1 MGRIGG
7 GYGFATGLQGGT
19 FTFVRRNVKRKIMER
34 CCTQNREHAAG
45 CCGKGGRER
54 IFSGRMGVSLAVLAA
69 GLVLGNVEEVGFF
82 QGGVEFA
89 WYVLA
94 YLPVGL
100 PVWKEAW
107 REIRKG
113 DVFNEFTLMSLASVG
128 ALGIGEYPEAV
139 AVMLFYSIGEAFQ
152 ERAVDHAKRNI
163 SDLLDVRPE
172 TVDVLREGEWRSVH
186 PQEVMVGEVI
196 EVKTGGRVPLDGSL
210 MEGKASFDTAA
221 LTGESVPRTI
231 RQDEEVLA
239 GMIVTDRVIR
249 MQVTRPYAESALSR
263 ILEMVEHASERKAP
277 AELFIRKF
285 ARVYT
290 PAVFGLAVLIV
301 MVPWVWSLT
310 HAGFVFEVSEW
321 LYRALVFLVISCPC
335 ALVVSIPLGYFS
347 GIGAASR
354 LGVLF
359 KGGNYL
365 HAITKI
371 DTVVFDKTGTLTK
384 GVFEVQA
391 VETAGG
397 MTAGEVV
404 AWVAA
409 AEQHSTHPIAWAVAR
424 YAERQGIRVAEVA
437 DVEEVAGCGL
447 RAKVGGKEVLAGNT
461 RLLENYG
468 VAYPAELRAVEGTMV
483 ACAVDGQYAGYLLL
497 ADCLK
502 DDAVRAVAD
511 LKAAGIREVEIL
523 SGDRQA
529 IVSAFAARVGVAA
542 AYGDLL
548 PEGKVAHIE
557 ALREA
562 GRRVAFVGDG
572 MNDAPVLALS
582 DVGIAMGGLGS
593 DAAIETADVVIQTDQ
608 PSRVA
613 TAVRAGRVTLRVVW
627 QNIVLAFGVKFAVLL
642 LGAWGMATMWEAVF
656 ADVGVA
662 LVAVL
667 NAVRIQRM
675 IKI

>member
-1 MGRIGG
+1 M
-7 GYGFATGLQGGT
+7 
-19 FTFVRRNVKRKIMER
+19 
-34 CCTQNREHAAG
+34 
-45 CCGKGGRER
+45 
-54 IFSGRMGVSLAVLAA
+54 SLAMLAV
-69 GLVLGNVEEVGFF
+69 GLVLGNVEGVGFF

-107 REIRKG
+107 GEIRKG

-152 ERAVDHAKRNI
+152 ERAVDRAKRNI

-221 LTGESVPRTI
+221 LTGESVPRTV
-231 RQDEEVLA
+231 RQGEEVLA

-301 MVPWVWSLT
+301 VVPWVWSLT

-391 VETAGG
+391 VEVTGG
-397 MTAGEVV
+397 MTAGEIV

-409 AEQHSTHPIAWAVAR
+409 AEQHSTHPVARAVAR

-468 VAYPAELRAVEGTMV
+468 VAYPAELRTVEGTMV
-483 ACAVDGQYAGYLLL
+483 ACAVEGQYAGYLLL

-529 IVSAFAARVGVAA
+529 IVSAFAARVGVAVA
-542 AYGDLL
+542 CGDLL

-582 DVGIAMGGLGS
+582 DMGIAMGGLGS

-662 LVAVL
+662 LLAVL

>member
-1 MGRIGG
+1 M
-7 GYGFATGLQGGT
+7 A
-19 FTFVRRNVKRKIMER
+19 M
-34 CCTQNREHAAG
+34 
-45 CCGKGGRER
+45 
-54 IFSGRMGVSLAVLAA
+54 LAV
-69 GLVLGNVEEVGFF
+69 GLVLGKVEEVGFF

-107 REIRKG
+107 GEIRKG

-152 ERAVDHAKRNI
+152 ERAVDRAKRNI

-231 RQDEEVLA
+231 RQGEEVLA

-301 MVPWVWSLT
+301 VVPWVWSLT
-310 HAGFVFEVSEW
+310 HDGFVFEVSEW

-409 AEQHSTHPIAWAVAR
+409 AEQHSTHPIARAVAR

-483 ACAVDGQYAGYLLL
+483 VCAVDGQYAGYLLL

-523 SGDRQA
+523 SGDKQA

-557 ALREA
+557 TLRKA

-662 LVAVL
+662 LLVVL

>member
-1 MGRIGG
+1 
-7 GYGFATGLQGGT
+7 
-19 FTFVRRNVKRKIMER
+19 MEC
-34 CCTQNREHAAG
+34 CCTQNRKHAAG

-54 IFSGRMGVSLAVLAA
+54 IFSGRMGVSLTMLAA
-69 GLVLGNVEEVGFF
+69 GLVLGNVEGVGFF

-107 REIRKG
+107 GEIRKG

-152 ERAVDHAKRNI
+152 ERAVDRAKRNI

-196 EVKTGGRVPLDGSL
+196 EVKTGGRVPLDGAL

-231 RQDEEVLA
+231 RQGEEVLA

-301 MVPWVWSLT
+301 VVPWVWSLT

-391 VETAGG
+391 VEVTGG
-397 MTAGEVV
+397 MTAGEIV

-409 AEQHSTHPIAWAVAR
+409 AEQHSTHPIARAVAR

-468 VAYPAELRAVEGTMV
+468 VAYPAELRTVEGTMV
-483 ACAVDGQYAGYLLL
+483 ACAVEGQYAGYLLL

-502 DDAVRAVAD
+502 DDAVQAVSD

-529 IVSAFAARVGVAA
+529 IVSAFAARVGVAVTC
-542 AYGDLL
+542 GDLL

-557 ALREA
+557 TLRKA

-662 LVAVL
+662 LLAVL